1 MLYALDL
8 SFPLNKTPK
17 YTTMTWLFEGKP
29 FHSCEGYY
37 GFIYE
42 ITCKKTGR
50 SYIGRKYFTK
60 AKTLQPLK
68 GRVNKRRSRVDSDWQ
83 NYWGSSTILQEDIIK
98 KGESNFERKILRLC
112 KTRGE
117 VNYWEVK
124 VMFEK
129 DVLSAKLPNGDYKYY
144 NENIMMKFTRSN
156 IGG

>member
-1 MLYALDL
+1 MLYALVL

-29 FHSCEGYY
+29 FKSCEGYY

-60 AKTLQPLK
+60 AKTQQPLK
-68 GRVNKRRSRVDSDWQ
+68 GRVNKRRSRVESDWQ
-83 NYWGSSTILQEDIIK
+83 NYWGSSTILTEDVLRQ
-98 KGESNFERKILRLC
+98 GEQNFRREILRLC

-124 VMFEK
+124 IMFEK